1 MREKEFCNSYGSN
14 SGTYLI
20 GQNGNSPSTA
30 ISFHHSIAVMNRK
43 EVVGWNFEE
52 GDTVLLGINFPAN
65 FIYFRREGKK
75 PSQEFSMKVS
85 GEEVKPELKAL
96 IAEGFKL
103 VVLLQSEGDQVS
115 IIEE

>member
-1 MREKEFCNSYGSN
+1 
-14 SGTYLI
+14 
-20 GQNGNSPSTA
+20 
-30 ISFHHSIAVMNRK
+30 MNRK

-52 GDTVLLGINFPAN
+52 GDTVLVGINFPAN

-75 PSQEFSMKVS
+75 GGGQEFSMKVS
-85 GEEVKPELKAL
+85 AEEVKPELRTL